1 MIITLKDGSKREV
14 QEGISVID
22 LAKEISEGL
31 ARVATAGRVDGKVVD
46 LRYNL
51 NKDCNVEILTFDDED
66 GKKAYWHTTS
76 HIMAQAIKRL
86 YKDVKLAIGPA
97 IDGGFYY
104 DFDTEYR
111 FSEADFEKVEAEMK
125 KIIKEDLPIERFELP
140 RSEAIKLMKDAGEDY
155 KVELI
160 EDLPEDEVLSFY
172 KQGEFT
178 DLCAGPHL
186 MSTGKVKCAKLL
198 STSGAYWRGDEK
210 NKMLQRIYAISFPKA
225 SLLEEHLAKLEEAK
239 QRIANGEKYVVR
251 QTIPSTGI
259 TSFEDE
265 VYGHIEVEN
274 AGLAE
279 GVLLKSDGYP
289 TYNFANIVDD
299 HLMNITHVVR
309 GNEYL
314 SSTPKYNLIYQ
325 AFGWDVP
332 SYIHCPPV
340 MKDEK
345 HKLSKRNG
353 DASYQDLINKG
364 FLNEAILNYIALLGL
379 SPEGEQEIFSLDE
392 LIEAF
397 DVKRIS
403 KSGAIFDM
411 NKLKWINSQY
421 IKKLDT
427 KQLTELCLPFLQ
439 EAYDLSDKSE
449 ALIEKLVEV
458 HRDHISC
465 GEEIVEQVKLFFEDE
480 IHLEEEA
487 IEFMKDEAIP
497 NTLAVFKSKVAELAE
512 EDFKQDQI
520 FACIKATQKE
530 AKARGKMLYMP
541 LRIATTGIMHGP
553 DLAASM
559 ELLGKE
565 KVLKRLG

>member
-1 MIITLKDGSKREV
+1 MIRTIQKDGQILDME
-14 QEGISVID
+14 EGNEELQKTI
-22 LAKEISEGL
+22 
-31 ARVATAGRVDGKVVD
+31 
-46 LRYNL
+46 
-51 NKDCNVEILTFDDED
+51 
-66 GKKAYWHTTS
+66 WHTTS
-76 HIMAQAIKRL
+76 HILAQAVKRL
-86 YKDVKLAIGPA
+86 YPNTKLGIGPA
-97 IDGGFYY
+97 IENGFYY
-104 DFDTEYR
+104 DFRVEKP
-111 FSEADFEKVEAEMK
+111 FSEEDIAKIEEEMK
-125 KIIKEDLPIERFELP
+125 KIVKEDLPLERSVLSRE
-140 RSEAIKLMKDAGEDY
+140 EAIKLMEEKEEPY
-155 KVELI
+155 KVQLI
-160 EDLPEDEVLSFY
+160 KELPEGETISFF
-172 KQGEFT
+172 KQGEFI
-178 DLCAGPHL
+178 DLCAGPHINR
-186 MSTGKVKCAKLL
+186 TGKIKAIKLL
-198 STSGAYWRGDEK
+198 TTSAAYWKGNQENDS
-210 NKMLQRIYAISFPKA
+210 MQRIYGVSFLKA
-225 SLLEEHLAKLEEAK
+225 SQLEEHLRLLEEAK

-364 FLNEAILNYIALLGL
+364 FLNEAILNYIALLGW

-449 ALIEKLVEV
+449 AWIEKLVEV

>member
-1 MIITLKDGSKREV
+1 MAKVRTRFAPSPTGYMHIGNLRTALYEYLIAKHDHGDFILRIEDTDQEREV
-14 QEGISVID
+14 EGAVDMIYKVMDQTGLGYDEGPNKPGEVGPYVQSERLAIYKEYADKLVELGGAHYCFCDEETINK
-22 LAKEISEGL
+22 AKEESDNEELG
-31 ARVATAGRVDGKVVD
+31 
-46 LRYNL
+46 Y
-51 NKDCNVEILTFDDED
+51 
-66 GKKAYWHTTS
+66 
-76 HIMAQAIKRL
+76 
-86 YKDVKLAIGPA
+86 
-97 IDGGFYY
+97 IDPC
-104 DFDTEYR
+104 
-111 FSEADFEKVEAEMK
+111 KH
-125 KIIKEDLPIERFELP
+125 
-140 RSEAIKLMKDAGEDY
+140 
-155 KVELI
+155 
-160 EDLPEDEVLSFY
+160 LS
-172 KQGEFT
+172 
-178 DLCAGPHL
+178 
-186 MSTGKVKCAKLL
+186 
-198 STSGAYWRGDEK
+198 
-210 NKMLQRIYAISFPKA
+210 
-225 SLLEEHLAKLEEAK
+225 LEEAK
-239 QRIANGEKYVVR
+239 QRIANGEKY
-251 QTIPSTGI
+251 
-259 TSFEDE
+259 
-265 VYGHIEVEN
+265 
-274 AGLAE
+274 
-279 GVLLKSDGYP
+279 
-289 TYNFANIVDD
+289 
-299 HLMNITHVVR
+299 VVR

-364 FLNEAILNYIALLGL
+364 FLNEAILNYIALLGW

-449 ALIEKLVEV
+449 AWIEKLVEV

-487 IEFMKDEAIP
+487 VEFMKDEAIP
-497 NTLAVFKSKVAELAE
+497 NTLAVFKSKVEELAE
-512 EDFKQDQI
+512 ENFKQDQI
-520 FACIKATQKE
+520 FACIKATQKG

-559 ELLGKE
+559 ELLGKD

>member
-1 MIITLKDGSKREV
+1 MKVRTRFAPSPTGYMHIGNLRTALYEYLIAKKNNGDFILRIEDTDQSRKVDQALDVIYQTMKQTGLNYDEGPYIQSKR
-14 QEGISVID
+14 
-22 LAKEISEGL
+22 LALYKEYADQLVELGGAHYCFCDEETI
-31 ARVATAGRVDGKVVD
+31 
-46 LRYNL
+46 NQ
-51 NKDCNVEILTFDDED
+51 NKDIENNQNYQDPCI
-66 GKKAYWHTTS
+66 
-76 HIMAQAIKRL
+76 HI
-86 YKDVKLAIGPA
+86 
-97 IDGGFYY
+97 
-104 DFDTEYR
+104 
-111 FSEADFEKVEAEMK
+111 S
-125 KIIKEDLPIERFELP
+125 
-140 RSEAIKLMKDAGEDY
+140 
-155 KVELI
+155 
-160 EDLPEDEVLSFY
+160 
-172 KQGEFT
+172 
-178 DLCAGPHL
+178 
-186 MSTGKVKCAKLL
+186 
-198 STSGAYWRGDEK
+198 
-210 NKMLQRIYAISFPKA
+210 
-225 SLLEEHLAKLEEAK
+225 LEEAK
-239 QRIANGEKYVVR
+239 KRIAGGEKYVVR
-251 QTIPSTGI
+251 QTIPSTGV

-265 VYGHIEVEN
+265 VYGHIEVDN
-274 AGLAE
+274 STLDE

-332 SYIHCPPV
+332 TYIHCPPV
-340 MKDEK
+340 MKDEQ

-364 FLNEAILNYIALLGL
+364 FLNEAILNYIALLGW
-379 SPEGEQEIFSLDE
+379 SPKEEKEIFSLEE
-392 LIEAF
+392 LVEAF

-403 KSGAIFDM
+403 KSGAIFDI

-427 KQLTELCLPFLQ
+427 PALTKLCLPFLQ
-439 EAYDLSDKSE
+439 DAYDLSDKSE
-449 ALIEKLVEV
+449 AWIEKLVEV
-458 HRDHISC
+458 HKDHISC

-480 IHLEEEA
+480 MHPDQEA
-487 IEFMKDEAIP
+487 LDFMKDESIP
-497 NTLAVFKSKVAELAE
+497 HTLEVFKSKIEALSE

-559 ELLGKE
+559 ELLGKT
-565 KVLKRLG
+565 KVLERLSK

>member
-1 MIITLKDGSKREV
+1 MKMRTRFAPSPTGYMHIGNLRTALYCYLIAKHDHGDFILRIEDTDQQREV
-14 QEGISVID
+14 EGAID
-22 LAKEISEGL
+22 LIYQVMEETGLHYDEGP
-31 ARVATAGRVDGKVVD
+31 D
-46 LRYNL
+46 
-51 NKDCNVEILTFDDED
+51 
-66 GKKAYWHTTS
+66 
-76 HIMAQAIKRL
+76 
-86 YKDVKLAIGPA
+86 
-97 IDGGFYY
+97 IDGGVGPYIQSQRLDIY
-104 DFDTEYR
+104 HEYAQKLIDLGGAHYC
-111 FSEADFEKVEAEMK
+111 FCEGELEG
-125 KIIKEDLPIERFELP
+125 EDPCLHLSQQEIQD
-140 RSEAIKLMKDAGEDY
+140 KLDAG
-155 KVELI
+155 
-160 EDLPEDEVLSFY
+160 
-172 KQGEFT
+172 
-178 DLCAGPHL
+178 
-186 MSTGKVKCAKLL
+186 
-198 STSGAYWRGDEK
+198 
-210 NKMLQRIYAISFPKA
+210 IS
-225 SLLEEHLAKLEEAK
+225 HV
-239 QRIANGEKYVVR
+239 IR
-251 QTIPSTGI
+251 QTIPTTGT
-259 TSFEDE
+259 TSFDDE

-274 AGLAE
+274 KTLNE
-279 GVLLKSDGYP
+279 GILIKSDGYP
-289 TYNFANIVDD
+289 TYNFANVIDD
-299 HLMNITHVVR
+299 HLMNISHVVR

-364 FLNEAILNYIALLGL
+364 FLNEAILNYIALLGW

-449 ALIEKLVEV
+449 AWIEKLVEV